1 MMDKQKIA
9 DFFDEYAPGWD
20 DDMVRNEEI
29 ISLILDH
36 GGIKEGVHVLDVAC
50 GMAVQLLV
58 IVAFILV
65 ESVCKFCGSVFTHR
79 GTFFGGCNG
88 KSVLIV
94 VFKADFHFIG
104 IDFKGYFF
112 LAVIVLEG
120 NFYCVF
126 HFLSPFDLI
135 FEINLCGR
143 QKGRTP

>member
-1 MMDKQKIA
+1 MDKEKVIA
-9 DFFDEYAPGWD
+9 FFDSLAEKWD
-20 DDMVRNEEI
+20 GMQVRNEH
-29 ISLILDH
+29 ILEAVLDFA
-36 GGIKEGVHVLDVAC
+36 GVFKGAEVLDVAC
-50 GMAVQLLV
+50 GMAVQLLMV
-58 IVAFILV
+58 IAFVLV
-65 ESVCKFCGSVFTHR
+65 EPVRKFCGGVLTHR
-79 GTFFGGCNG
+79 GAFFGRCNG
-88 KSVLIV
+88 EPLLIV